1 MESLRKRLES
11 HPVIHLRK
19 AISAQNVKGYSSMKK
34 AEIVDLMLKTPER
47 FNDIKMY
54 AAPARMT
61 KEQLEAGAKK
71 ALSNTAAGKRM
82 DAKKKAAPKPKVV
95 NKSVNEVKAMLQKA
109 AKKKTVNKSVD
120 EVRAMLQKA

>member
-19 AISAQNVKGYSSMKK
+19 AISAQNVKGYSAMKK

-61 KEQLEAGAKK
+61 KAQLEAGAKK

-82 DAKKKAAPKPKVV
+82 DAKKKKKTV

-109 AKKKTVNKSVD
+109 SKKKTVNKSVD

>member
-11 HPVIHLRK
+11 HPVTHLRK
-19 AISAQNVKGYSSMKK
+19 AISAQNIKGYSAMKK
-34 AEIVDLMLKTPER
+34 AEVVDLMLKTPER

-61 KEQLEAGAKK
+61 KAQLEAGAKK

-82 DAKKKAAPKPKVV
+82 DAKKKAAPKAKTVTVEFNAKNPKPPPII
-95 NKSVNEVKAMLQKA
+95 KKIKFKVKA
-109 AKKKTVNKSVD
+109 
-120 EVRAMLQKA
+120 